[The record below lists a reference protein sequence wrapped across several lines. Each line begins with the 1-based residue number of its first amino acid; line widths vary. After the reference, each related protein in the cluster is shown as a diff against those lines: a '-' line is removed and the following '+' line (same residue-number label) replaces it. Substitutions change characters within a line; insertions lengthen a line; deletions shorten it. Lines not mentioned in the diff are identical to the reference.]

1 MLSHSGAHLFP
12 GEQVGIKVLQ
22 GEREMASDN
31 KMLGQFELQGLPPA
45 PRGVPQIE
53 VTFDIDAN
61 GIVHVSAKDKVPA
74 LVELCPSS
82 VQRQHAPTRLAAHL
96 ALITPAC
103 RMASRE
109 HGPGAV
115 SQPVMHT
122 GARCAAQAT
131 NKEQSI
137 RIQSSGGLS
146 EEQIQQMVRDGE
158 AHAEKDKQRKQA
170 IEAKNEAET
179 ALYSAEKSVSE
190 YKDKVGA
197 TPRRFCRQR
206 LPQEADLL

>member
-1 MLSHSGAHLFP
+1 M
-12 GEQVGIKVLQ
+12 
-22 GEREMASDN
+22 
-31 KMLGQFELQGLPPA
+31 
-45 PRGVPQIE
+45 
-53 VTFDIDAN
+53 
-61 GIVHVSAKDKVPA
+61 
-74 LVELCPSS
+74 SS
-82 VQRQHAPTRLAAHL
+82 MR
-96 ALITPAC
+96 
-103 RMASRE
+103 
-109 HGPGAV
+109 
-115 SQPVMHT
+115 T

-197 TPRRFCRQR
+197 TPRRFCHPR